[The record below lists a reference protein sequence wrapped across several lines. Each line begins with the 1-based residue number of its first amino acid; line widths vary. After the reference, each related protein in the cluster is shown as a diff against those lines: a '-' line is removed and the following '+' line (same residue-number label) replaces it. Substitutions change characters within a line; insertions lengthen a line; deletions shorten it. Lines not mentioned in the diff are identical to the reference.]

1 VWSLGESAAGNAPPA
16 GGHGGPPY
24 GDFENGGFC
33 RVGHCAD
40 PENGSVVFQPVAKKG
55 GFKMDVKKIRELF
68 SKELVV
74 INMGLES
81 FADNLRKEDV
91 KVLPMDWKP
100 PAGGNKRLIALLEK
114 LGR

>member
-1 VWSLGESAAGNAPPA
+1 
-16 GGHGGPPY
+16 
-24 GDFENGGFC
+24 
-33 RVGHCAD
+33 
-40 PENGSVVFQPVAKKG
+40 
-55 GFKMDVKKIRELF
+55 MDVKKIRELF

-100 PAGGNKRLIALLEK
+100 PTGGNKRLIALLEK